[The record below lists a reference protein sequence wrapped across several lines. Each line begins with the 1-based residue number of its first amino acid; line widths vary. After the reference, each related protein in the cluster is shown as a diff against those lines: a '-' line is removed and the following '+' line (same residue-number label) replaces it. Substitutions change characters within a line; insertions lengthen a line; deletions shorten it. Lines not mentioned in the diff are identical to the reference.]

1 MYFRL
6 LTSNLLD
13 NVIGP
18 QGLLATKARILVT
31 NSIAFLK
38 QFDRL
43 VFIRR
48 GIILEFDT
56 FDSCMANERSELR
69 KLV

>member
-1 MYFRL
+1 MVPQDR
-6 LTSNLLD
+6 
-13 NVIGP
+13 VIGP
-18 QGLLATKARILVT
+18 CGLLATKARVLVT

-43 VFIRR
+43 AFIRR

-56 FDSCMANERSELR
+56 YDACMANEQSELR